1 MTQQQDA
8 TATPDTVAGS
18 VTATGLTPM
27 RSKGDTPNPW
37 EFGGTDSENREVLV
51 SLPWDSI
58 SRALG
63 DATTR
68 RDDGCLYRTFLVGV
82 GPDGTPDSTP
92 TQFGIPEGLSQIPQ
106 ATLNGVGLTTIDDI
120 LAQQVTLGF

>member
-1 MTQQQDA
+1 MTDQQHA
-8 TATPDTVAGS
+8 TATPGTVDGGVS
-18 VTATGLTPM
+18 ATGVSPKA
-27 RSKGDTPNPW
+27 KGDTPNPW

-63 DATTR
+63 DATTT

-106 ATLNGVGLTTIDDI
+106 ATLAAAGLTTIDNI
-120 LAQQVTLGF
+120 ISQQVTLGF

>member
-1 MTQQQDA
+1 MTEPQDA
-8 TATPDTVAGS
+8 TATPQT
-18 VTATGLTPM
+18 VTATAVAHA
-27 RSKGDTPNPW
+27 KGDTPNPW

-63 DATTR
+63 DATTT

-106 ATLNGVGLTTIDDI
+106 ATLADVGLATIDNI
-120 LAQQVTLGF
+120 ISQQVTLGF